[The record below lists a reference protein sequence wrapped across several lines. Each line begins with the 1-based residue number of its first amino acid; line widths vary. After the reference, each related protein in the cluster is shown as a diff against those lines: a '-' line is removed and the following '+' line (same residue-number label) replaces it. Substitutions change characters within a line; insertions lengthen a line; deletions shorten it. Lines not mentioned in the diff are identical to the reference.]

1 MSTGNLPQEATPNKL
16 HSPTLKIVSLMY
28 ITENAFKKS
37 ELAGLTGHFENEISA
52 KTHHIR
58 VYHSGINWSSSG

>member
-1 MSTGNLPQEATPNKL
+1 
-16 HSPTLKIVSLMY
+16 MY

-58 VYHSGINWSSSG
+58 VYHSGIN